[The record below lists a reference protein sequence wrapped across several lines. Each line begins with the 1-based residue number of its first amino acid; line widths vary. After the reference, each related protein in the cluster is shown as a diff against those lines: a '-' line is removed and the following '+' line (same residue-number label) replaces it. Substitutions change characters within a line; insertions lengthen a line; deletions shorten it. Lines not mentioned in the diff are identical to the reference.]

1 MNDLKNEIYDYWTN
15 RARGY
20 SEYNQQEMAD
30 ARRTMWRDKL
40 LCLLDGQFPEK
51 NPQEIQILD
60 VGTGPGFFAILLT
73 EAGYKVT
80 AIDYTEE
87 MLKEAQQNAGPL
99 AESIVWKRGDAQ
111 DLDVESDSFDVI
123 VTRNVTWNLPNP
135 AKAYQE
141 WQRVLKKGGVLY
153 NFDAD
158 WYGHL
163 FDEEKR
169 ESYEKDRQHTE
180 DENVEDYYKGTDI
193 EKMEEI
199 ARQVPLSQL
208 ERPEWDM
215 EAMKNA
221 GFQNIVCD
229 QQVWKEVWT
238 EEEILNNSASPIF
251 LLEGHK

>member
-80 AIDYTEE
+80 AVDYTEE

-153 NFDAD
+153 NFGAD

-208 ERPEWDM
+208 KRPEWDM